1 MIGKADGIVMSG
13 LVSVIR
19 PYVIAEIQAAA
30 DYLGQPATLDMLETL
45 KAMPTMKLMEEAQ
58 YARDA
63 VSIRREVESAK
74 YTRMQIEKDRIQ
86 KDPPGGWAS

>member
-1 MIGKADGIVMSG
+1 MDKQPDGKLISG
-13 LVSVIR
+13 LASVIR

-30 DYLGQPATLDMLETL
+30 NYLGQPVSPDMLEHL
-45 KAMPTMKLMEEAQ
+45 KSVPAMKLMEEAQ

-63 VSIRREVESAK
+63 VSIRREVETAK